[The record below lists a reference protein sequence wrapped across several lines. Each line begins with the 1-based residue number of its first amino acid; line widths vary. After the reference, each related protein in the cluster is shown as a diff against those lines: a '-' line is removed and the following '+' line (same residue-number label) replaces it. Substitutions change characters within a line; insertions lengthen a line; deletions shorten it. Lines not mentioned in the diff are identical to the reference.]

1 MLKSAAR
8 KALWVIKGMA
18 LFGGAVV
25 TLALVFGV
33 ASVAFGDDGDNFV
46 LGQNNVAT
54 ALTKLTANRDGVAM
68 QVKNT
73 NPGLNDPALNLTVDP
88 GEAPMRVNS
97 DGLVANLNADKLDG
111 ESADQI
117 GVLILSHAN
126 DDSPFDSDSPKTAT
140 AECPGSKE
148 VVGTGYDL
156 GGVATGTPPNQQ
168 TDVVVTS
175 VIPLENTD
183 SVYVSAIEEVPT
195 SRDWSI
201 RATAI
206 CATIP

>member
-1 MLKSAAR
+1 MPKATSSTAATVRWSNLYDRRFSRARTEDRGGTEIMLKSAAR

-73 NPGLNDPALNLTVDP
+73 
-88 GEAPMRVNS
+88 
-97 DGLVANLNADKLDG
+97 
-111 ESADQI
+111 
-117 GVLILSHAN
+117 
-126 DDSPFDSDSPKTAT
+126 
-140 AECPGSKE
+140 
-148 VVGTGYDL
+148 
-156 GGVATGTPPNQQ
+156 
-168 TDVVVTS
+168 
-175 VIPLENTD
+175 
-183 SVYVSAIEEVPT
+183 
-195 SRDWSI
+195 
-201 RATAI
+201 
-206 CATIP
+206 